1 MKIQIKK
8 LLLEIILSL
17 IKLFKFIGHYS
28 KILLTYI
35 FKPFIAFWT
44 FLIKPLT
51 IRLYKIYLVIKNKLN
66 KSAIFKNKIGFLLYN
81 RNVIYVVILIIT
93 IFVSSTN
100 ILMAK
105 DTRREQVAMKSNL
118 YKLIAPK
125 LGAEE
130 EDIVQKANIKKPKK
144 TYLNTEAKLVA
155 TIPEVAKKEKSADNL
170 MMFGEGSTLAATTVL
185 QKEVSKNRAGITEY
199 EIQEGDTISTIADRF
214 GISLNTLY
222 WANSLTSSS
231 TIQPGKTLKIPPAS
245 GIIHKVVSGDTLDS
259 IIKKY
264 NGNKE
269 DTIKYNNIGSDQL
282 VAVGTE
288 ILIAAGTPP
297 PPPAPAPSTTSSI
310 INNSWSNLFKHTNA
324 APSVTGGKLNWP
336 SSCHGSPTTYWGHPN
351 HARDFPCPVGTPIY
365 AAESGTVTISFTG
378 QWGHGYGN
386 AIDLHSANGLMTRYA
401 HMSSFNVSNG
411 QYVNRGDVIG
421 FIGMTGRTTGPHLH
435 FEVWL
440 NGVAYD
446 PINYVY

>member
-1 MKIQIKK
+1 MKIQLKK
-8 LLLEIILSL
+8 IFLEITLKLIAIIKFLAKYLKLIL
-17 IKLFKFIGHYS
+17 
-28 KILLTYI
+28 ILALKPFSALWQFI
-35 FKPFIAFWT
+35 FKPIILRA
-44 FLIKPLT
+44 
-51 IRLYKIYLVIKNKLN
+51 YKIYLKFKTKLDKSPIIKNKV
-66 KSAIFKNKIGFLLYN
+66 GFLLYN
-81 RNVIYVVILIIT
+81 RNVVYVVVLIIT
-93 IFVSSTN
+93 VFVSSTN
-100 ILMAK
+100 ILLAK
-105 DTRREQVAMKSNL
+105 DTKREDVAMKSNL

-125 LGAEE
+125 LGAELD
-130 EDIVQKANIKKPKK
+130 EDITEKANNKK
-144 TYLNTEAKLVA
+144 TKKNYIDLNTDMVA
-155 TIPEVAKKEKSADNL
+155 TIPVIAKKEKTAGNL
-170 MMFGEGSTLAATTVL
+170 MLLGDHTTLASTTVL
-185 QKEVSKNRAGITEY
+185 QNEVSKNRSGITEY
-199 EIQEGDTISTIADRF
+199 EIQEGDSISTIADRF
-214 GISLNTLY
+214 GITVNTLY

-269 DTIKYNNIGSDQL
+269 ETIKYNNINSDEL
-282 VAVGTE
+282 VAVGAE
-288 ILIAAGTPP
+288 LLIAQGTPP
-297 PPPAPAPSTTSSI
+297 PPPAPTPSNTSTM
-310 INNSWSNLFKHTNA
+310 INNSWGNFFTKHTT
-324 APSVTGGKLNWP
+324 PSVTGGKLNWP
-336 SSCHGSPTTYWGHPN
+336 IGCHPTPTTYWGHPN
-351 HARDFPCPVGTPIY
+351 RARDFPCPVGTPIY
-365 AAESGTVTISFTG
+365 AAESGTITISFTG

-421 FIGMTGRTTGPHLH
+421 FNGMTGRTTGPHLH